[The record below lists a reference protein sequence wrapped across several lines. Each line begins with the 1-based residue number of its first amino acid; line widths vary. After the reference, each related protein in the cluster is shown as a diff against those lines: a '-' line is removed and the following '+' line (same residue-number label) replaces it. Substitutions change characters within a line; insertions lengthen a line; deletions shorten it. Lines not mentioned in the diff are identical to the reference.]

1 MQKKFFP
8 NTKIQTVLM
17 ILIGF
22 IIGSPLAISF
32 LIYEEDVSKAI
43 WGFPMTKAL
52 LVSYI
57 AVILIAWFVNRKGK
71 FSADLHFGL
80 TKLYLLPLMLVV
92 LCSFQVGL
100 NLPFQKVCNTSF
112 SLDTQIFSAELLF
125 ILVAV
130 LITPFLEEI
139 LFRGIILKG
148 LLITYSPKKAIVFSA
163 AIFGVINLQLYMIP
177 GAICFGLLF
186 GYIYYKT
193 NSIGITILLH
203 AATNLFGILASFLN
217 HYFGKP
223 NLHTITDLYGDYSI
237 LLVVIL
243 MVIFI
248 ASFWKFVQER
258 E

>member
-32 LIYEEDVSKAI
+32 LIYEEEVNKAI
-43 WGFPMTKAL
+43 GGFPMTKAL

-100 NLPFQKVCNTSF
+100 NLPFQKVCNTC
-112 SLDTQIFSAELLF
+112 LLY
-125 ILVAV
+125 
-130 LITPFLEEI
+130 T
-139 LFRGIILKG
+139 
-148 LLITYSPKKAIVFSA
+148 SPS
-163 AIFGVINLQLYMIP
+163 P
-177 GAICFGLLF
+177 R
-186 GYIYYKT
+186 
-193 NSIGITILLH
+193 
-203 AATNLFGILASFLN
+203 
-217 HYFGKP
+217 
-223 NLHTITDLYGDYSI
+223 D
-237 LLVVIL
+237 
-243 MVIFI
+243 
-248 ASFWKFVQER
+248 
-258 E
+258 